1 MHSRDCHKADNAV
14 NLNTFFLRSTNGSG
28 FQEPW
33 KKLQEGFMRFVKTGT
48 VGAEPVAEVNDN
60 DSAALI
66 FLRVSV
72 VSVFQTNDD
81 DASYNIDG

>member
-1 MHSRDCHKADNAV
+1 
-14 NLNTFFLRSTNGSG
+14 
-28 FQEPW
+28 
-33 KKLQEGFMRFVKTGT
+33 MRFVKTGT